1 MPYCTLEE
9 AWNVEVYP
17 DDEKDVVTQSPPPEK
32 YGYSNKI
39 YENNPTPMDIPKP
52 RYMMKEHLSEFEMK
66 DLNIPTSS
74 TPNNQYLQLI
84 DELKKENKSLKDKI
98 SQLQK
103 YSDKDSLFDVIL
115 YISTGI
121 FVIFMME
128 NISTM
133 GRRF

>member
-1 MPYCTLEE
+1 
-9 AWNVEVYP
+9 
-17 DDEKDVVTQSPPPEK
+17 
-32 YGYSNKI
+32 
-39 YENNPTPMDIPKP
+39 MDIPKP

-66 DLNIPTSS
+66 DLNIPSQS
-74 TPNNQYLQLI
+74 PNNQYSQLI